1 MIGMFSCEVF
11 DVIFPLIDSLLDSVA
26 KQRIALTKSF
36 WISRKRCSIIGNDE
50 FDYAKN
56 FILYTVLLIL
66 GIIDIIQ
73 YTVLLI
79 LGIIDIIYSIIDTR
93 NFWFYIQY
101 YWYSELLILYTV
113 LLSLLSFIY
122 SRDRQPTRNFH
133 TRSWAPKIKQQF
145 INECFIFF
153 LKKSYR

>member
-50 FDYAKN
+50 FDYAK
-56 FILYTVLLIL
+56 FFY
-66 GIIDIIQ
+66 
-73 YTVLLI
+73 
-79 LGIIDIIYSIIDTR
+79 IIYSIIYSR
-93 NFWFYIQY
+93 NYWYYIQYYWYSELLILYSIQY

-113 LLSLLSFIY
+113 LLILEIIDFIY
-122 SRDRQPTRNFH
+122 SIIDTRNYWFYIPYYYYYYRLF
-133 TRSWAPKIKQQF
+133 TAEIDSLLGIFIPKAGHQKLSS
-145 INECFIFF
+145 N
-153 LKKSYR
+153 S